1 MSSGTYDGDAAVR
14 DSRGR
19 IFGSGPGRLLAAA
32 GAAAVIA
39 GVVLALVLTGGG
51 SKKSSVS
58 SIYAYHKGH
67 IPAWIPDTNAPAN
80 PKLITATLQKPTST
94 LVEGDPVHAIF
105 THGMGKVNVAGPT
118 EPDWVATAIQDGKSK
133 WGDRSPGSFYVTFND
148 VQGTMPVAAKQFVA
162 ETPDGKI
169 RATTVGVKGGGKVP
183 TTLHQGQTL
192 TLVIHFKLLP
202 AGQGALAWAPL
213 QNKLLA
219 GWDYDFELT

>member
-1 MSSGTYDGDAAVR
+1 MSSATNQDVAGSSR
-14 DSRGR
+14 DHGGR
-19 IFGSGPGRLLAAA
+19 IFGSGPGRLFGAA
-32 GAAAVIA
+32 GAAAVIV

-51 SKKSSVS
+51 KKSSVS
-58 SIYAYHKGH
+58 SIYAYHKGQ

-94 LVEGDPVHAIF
+94 LVEGDVVHAIF
-105 THGMGKVNVAGPT
+105 THGMGKVTVAGPT

-133 WGDRSPGSFYVTFND
+133 WGDRSPGSFYVSFND
-148 VQGTMPVAAKQFVA
+148 VQGTLPVAAKNFVA
-162 ETPDGKI
+162 MTPDGKI
-169 RATTVGVKGGGKVP
+169 HATTVGVKGGGKVP

-202 AGQGALAWAPL
+202 AGQGALAWAPA